1 MALEI
6 DGKTFEPYA
15 NFPGFFVAQ
24 SSKAGNTAG
33 DIELKISVPVEG
45 RGEAISLMDTNGEE
59 LRFVVMRR
67 VFGGDQ
73 A

>member
-1 MALEI
+1 MVTI
-6 DGKTFEPYA
+6 DGKDFDPYA
-15 NFPGFFVAQ
+15 EFPAFFVAQ

-45 RGEAISLMDTNGEE
+45 RAEAISLMDTLGEE

-67 VFGGDQ
+67 VIGGN
-73 A
+73 AS